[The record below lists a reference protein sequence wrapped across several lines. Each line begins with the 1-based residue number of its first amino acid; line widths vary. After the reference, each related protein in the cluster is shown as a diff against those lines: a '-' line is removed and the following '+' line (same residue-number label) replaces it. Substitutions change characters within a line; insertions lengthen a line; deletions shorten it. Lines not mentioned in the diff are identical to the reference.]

1 VNVEGADNAA
11 PRVVLAISSFRNDDD
26 ILRLLKTAEG
36 LCPSVF
42 AHVLVVDSIGTGR
55 LPAVIKERGWA
66 FARYEAAASNLGSAG
81 NLTRRL
87 QLAADSGADF
97 VYCLNHDGILDPDVV
112 CSLVRHAARMDR
124 VGAVYPLRRITRYGG
139 RYDLTGVQRVPRP
152 FSGQP
157 VPPAAPATDVYW
169 SSSNGALYALEPVRD
184 GLHPWADLWM
194 GWEDL
199 GYGLLLHQ
207 HGYRQ
212 VVLTEAVIEDNYEY
226 RAEALGPMRVRVSD
240 KPLWYTYYRIRNLI
254 LVTRRVKAGPAVRC
268 GMALRVV
275 LDFVPT
281 VVLRSNRRKRFGLY
295 LRGFVDGL
303 RGSSGKWR
311 LP

>member
-1 VNVEGADNAA
+1 MTVEGAG

-26 ILRLLKTAEG
+26 ILRLLTMVQE

-42 AHVLVVDSIGTGR
+42 DHVLVVDSLGTGR
-55 LPAVIKERGWA
+55 LPTVISERGWT

-97 VYCLNHDGILDPDVV
+97 VYCLNHDGILDSDVV
-112 CSLVRHAARMDR
+112 RSLVRHAAGIDR
-124 VGAVYPLRRITRYGG
+124 VGAVYPLRRITAYGG

-152 FSGQP
+152 FSGQA
-157 VPPAAPATDVYW
+157 VPPTAPATEVYW

-184 GLHPWADLWM
+184 GLQPWADLWM

-199 GYGLLLHQ
+199 GYGWLLHE

-226 RAEALGPMRVRVSD
+226 RAEALGPVRVRVSD

-254 LVTRRVKAGPAVRC
+254 LVTRRVRVGPVVRC
-268 GMALRVV
+268 GMALRVL

-281 VVLRSNRRKRFGLY
+281 VVLRSRRQERFGLY
-295 LRGFVDGL
+295 VRGFADGL
-303 RGSSGKWR
+303 RGTSGKWR